1 MFIRGLPA
9 PSENEL
15 IDTANSFSKA
25 YAHLLAESC
34 QAQDQT
40 FAGDSTLKKIKFRD
54 FKAIGTKGIEECK
67 IRSVILPLVADHVL
81 HEANHHIRLLCD

>member
-25 YAHLLAESC
+25 YARLLAESR

-40 FAGDSTLKKIKFRD
+40 FAGDSTLKKNKVPGF
-54 FKAIGTKGIEECK
+54 
-67 IRSVILPLVADHVL
+67 
-81 HEANHHIRLLCD
+81 

>member
-40 FAGDSTLKKIKFRD
+40 FAGDSTLKKNKVPGF
-54 FKAIGTKGIEECK
+54 
-67 IRSVILPLVADHVL
+67 
-81 HEANHHIRLLCD
+81 